1 MNKELSEYSVS
12 QNTSKYVTRLGL
24 SGCMVVLLTQDPVGS
39 GPRIAPCFNSAS
51 PTNIT
56 LSSSFSCKNGVPE
69 RRGEVSSHFQKI
81 NCELR

>member
-39 GPRIAPCFNSAS
+39 GPRIAPCFNSVS

-56 LSSSFSCKNGVPE
+56 LSSSFSCKKGVPA
-69 RRGEVSSHFQKI
+69 RGGKVRGLFLED
-81 NCELR
+81 CELR